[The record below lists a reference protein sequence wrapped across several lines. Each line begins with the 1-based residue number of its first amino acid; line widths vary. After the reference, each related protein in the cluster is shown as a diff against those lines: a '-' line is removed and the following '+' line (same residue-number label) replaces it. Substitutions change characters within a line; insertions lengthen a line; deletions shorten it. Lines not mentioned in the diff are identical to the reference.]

1 MYIIFE
7 FKKCNFNN
15 KILHLYIQFIIRRL
29 LNPKR
34 TTNIYRKPGHYLCFS
49 FFFSQGMWFEQPLPK
64 VSHSYFLLIS
74 LFLILNY
81 WASSRYIHCWL
92 SHCTNVL
99 CIVTFVNLT
108 FVPKQAFKSKVQITY
123 SRPFVCMCVKL
134 VNEVSSTCTSVL

>member
-49 FFFSQGMWFEQPLPK
+49 FFFLRECGLNDHYLKYLILIFYLFL
-64 VSHSYFLLIS
+64 YFLYSTIEQDQVMS
-74 LFLILNY
+74 TVDYHIVP
-81 WASSRYIHCWL
+81 
-92 SHCTNVL
+92 NVL

-123 SRPFVCMCVKL
+123 SRPFVCTCVKL
-134 VNEVSSTCTSVL
+134 VNEMSSTCTSVL